1 MSDIISG
8 NCYNVGDTNGSRAI
22 DSPLST
28 EGCNMPAKGSKLG
41 SAYLTHPGRERELNE
56 DSLYANDELG
66 LFMVADGMGG
76 HNAGEVASAIAVTL
90 VPTLI
95 EEELATSQDL
105 VELVREA
112 ISTSNQ
118 VVLEKSLNNSAWSEM
133 GTTFVLALFT
143 DDKVVTAHV
152 GDSRAYWIRKG
163 EIMQLTQDH
172 TFVAEWLREG
182 LITKEEARTHGQ
194 RHGLIEALGVADEVE
209 SEVAVW
215 PREQEGC
222 ILLCSDGLTDMLEDE
237 EILAI
242 VESSSDPDTACSEL
256 VDAANSKGGLDNIT
270 VILVCPEQ
278 RAAGSDLE

>member
-1 MSDIISG
+1 
-8 NCYNVGDTNGSRAI
+8 
-22 DSPLST
+22 
-28 EGCNMPAKGSKLG
+28 
-41 SAYLTHPGRERELNE
+41 
-56 DSLYANDELG
+56 
-66 LFMVADGMGG
+66 
-76 HNAGEVASAIAVTL
+76 
-90 VPTLI
+90 
-95 EEELATSQDL
+95 
-105 VELVREA
+105 
-112 ISTSNQ
+112 
-118 VVLEKSLNNSAWSEM
+118 M
-133 GTTFVLALFT
+133 GTTLVLALFT

-222 ILLCSDGLTDMLEDE
+222 LLLCSDGLTDMLEDE